1 MLVNPSIDDLLTKVD
16 NKFELVTLAMKR
28 ARQINA
34 GDPEMKRYNSAKP
47 ISRALQEIN
56 DKDVFVKATTDE
68 TAAPFDAATE
78 LMLSLGEANDSELN
92 LDAIL
97 SDKTLDGE
105 F

>member
-56 DKDVFVKATTDE
+56 DKDVFVKTSTE
-68 TAAPFDAATE
+68 ESAPAFDAATE
-78 LMLSLGEANDSELN
+78 LMLSLGDVNDSDMN

-97 SDKTLDGE
+97 SDRTLDGE
-105 F
+105 L